1 MGKIKAI
8 CKSERK
14 GTAKTE
20 IPNVNL
26 IENFG
31 LEGDAHGGNWH
42 RQVSLL
48 EYKKI
53 EDFNKAG
60 GNVKFGDF
68 GENFVIEGIEV
79 DKLPIGTKLKIGE
92 EAIVEITQIGKKC
105 HNECEIFHR
114 VGKCIMPI
122 HGVFSKVIKPGKVKV
137 DDEVEIV

>member
-20 IPNVNL
+20 VPSINL

-48 EYKKI
+48 ELKKI

-60 GNVKFGDF
+60 GKVKFGDF

-79 DKLPIGTKLKIGE
+79 DSLPIGTKLKIGN

-122 HGVFSKVIKPGKVKV
+122 HGVFSKVLSPGKVEVQDK
-137 DDEVEIV
+137 VEII

>member
-20 IPNVNL
+20 IPSINL

-122 HGVFSKVIKPGKVKV
+122 HGVFSKVLSSGQVKI
-137 DDEVEIV
+137 DDKVEIM